1 MECNKESGER
11 IKTGD
16 VFDLKTN
23 MGRDN
28 MHVQCLIVDDEVEL
42 AQMTCEY
49 FEMFGVSCKYVETAW
64 ECLAFLDENTAGLI
78 LLDINL
84 VNESG
89 FSLCK
94 KIRETSDIPILFISA
109 RDSDSD
115 VLIALN
121 IGGDDYIKK
130 PYSLSVLL
138 AKVQVVLKRMEAGR
152 RAVSCI
158 KEEALQQEAGRMD
171 GTGVVNDVAMDGGAD
186 NAKVA
191 GSSPE
196 GGSDSGAGSSSEG
209 GRGTEQTSGTL
220 LRLAEEKLCVY
231 LKKNRT
237 EAQSGAGEQEI
248 PLKAKEFALLKCLYE
263 HRGTIVT
270 KEQLFL
276 SVWGDAFY
284 SDGTL
289 NVHIRRL
296 REKLE
301 EDPSE
306 PKLIKTVWGTGY
318 MLEG

>member
-1 MECNKESGER
+1 M
-11 IKTGD
+11 D
-16 VFDLKTN
+16 
-23 MGRDN
+23 
-28 MHVQCLIVDDEVEL
+28 VQCLIVDDEVEL
-42 AQMTCEY
+42 AEMTREY
-49 FEMFGVSCKYVETAW
+49 FEMFGVSCACCASAQ
-64 ECLAFLDENTAGLI
+64 ECLDFLQGHTAGLI

-84 VNESG
+84 VEESG

-94 KIRETSDIPILFISA
+94 KIRETSDIPILFVSA

-138 AKVQVVLKRMEAGR
+138 AKVQVVLKRMEAARQQAAGSLSDEC
-152 RAVSCI
+152 AG
-158 KEEALQQEAGRMD
+158 KEAESHVGNDSAAGNAGRGECGAVACGND
-171 GTGVVNDVAMDGGAD
+171 GACGENDGAHGGNDSARGGNDGAHGGNGAD
-186 NAKVA
+186 Q
-191 GSSPE
+191 
-196 GGSDSGAGSSSEG
+196 GGGM
-209 GRGTEQTSGTL
+209 
-220 LRLAEEKLCVY
+220 RLAEEKFCVY
-231 LKKNRT
+231 LKR
-237 EAQSGAGEQEI
+237 GGQEKEI
-248 PLKAKEFALLKCLYE
+248 RLKAKEFALLKCLYE

-301 EDPSE
+301 EDPSD
-306 PKLIKTVWGTGY
+306 PKWIRTIWGTGY